1 MSINGLRVMKT
12 GDFVFYLNPKYNARM
27 FQEITKL
34 FATSLRIK
42 VIKCFALQTDEW
54 FSGPAVA
61 SAVGSTKARVQ
72 SELRSLE
79 TLGIIESK
87 KEKGAKVYRWNAAYA
102 GGLYVQDFV
111 ISATTPNDQTLASYF
126 RPLGAH
132 LVVAAGTLANET
144 RGVVDILIVS
154 KRVHDPRIAKIIK
167 KVEALAAVPV
177 RYLVLEVSEYLA
189 RREGFDRVLRDIFDF
204 KHRVIVGRA

>member
-1 MSINGLRVMKT
+1 
-12 GDFVFYLNPKYNARM
+12 M

-42 VIKCFALQTDEW
+42 VIKCFALQSEGW
-54 FSGPAVA
+54 FAGQGVA

-79 TLGIIESK
+79 TIGIIESK
-87 KEKGAKVYRWNAAYA
+87 KEKGTKVYRWNATYVGA
-102 GGLYVQDFV
+102 LYVQDFV
-111 ISATTPNDQTLASYF
+111 ISVTTPNDQTLASYF
-126 RPLGAH
+126 RPLTAH

-144 RGVVDILIVS
+144 RGVVDVLIVT
-154 KRVHDPRIAKIIK
+154 KRIHDPRIAKVIK
-167 KVEALAAVPV
+167 KVELITAVPV

-204 KHRVIVGRA
+204 KHRVILGRA